1 MDAKKIV
8 NNPVIRK
15 ILLFSFK
22 GLSAVNQILPKNK
35 TRVLFY
41 DSFNTRL
48 EDNTR
53 ALIRYMLKKGYGKKY
68 KLVCCMPRNK
78 NYDEFRKYGVKTVGA
93 FGSIIYY
100 MTSKYF
106 FTSFGNTRITPSKS
120 QRVINQWHGTPLKA
134 IGSFGGD
141 HAEEKLDY
149 FTYTLAS
156 SDFFKP
162 IMAKAFGCSEE
173 KIMVMGHTRNDQL
186 FFKKEKLSG
195 FGFGSDYSKKILW
208 MPTFRKSN
216 DNKYSDGV
224 STQTSLP
231 VLSTFDEY
239 NQFNEFLKKKNVLL
253 VIKVHNYS
261 TGLTI
266 SNLSNIKI
274 ISNSDLAEK
283 NTELYDLIKDF
294 DALVTD
300 YSSVYFD
307 YLLTDK
313 PIGFTVDDYETYM
326 ENRGFIFEN
335 ALDYMPGMH
344 IYNYDELEAFIGNV
358 VDGNDDYAEQRKKIN
373 DLSNKYQDGNVSRRL
388 LESVGIRL

>member
-15 ILLFSFK
+15 VLLFSFK
-22 GLSAVNQILPKNK
+22 GLSLINKVLPKNK
-35 TRVLFY
+35 KRILFY

-53 ALIRYMLKKGYGKKY
+53 ALLKYMIKNGYNKKY
-68 KLVCCMPRNK
+68 KLVCCMPRNRK
-78 NYDEFRKYGVKTVGA
+78 YDEFSKYGIKTIGA

-100 MTSKYF
+100 MASKYF

-120 QRVINQWHGTPLKA
+120 QKVINQWHGTPLKA

-149 FTYTLAS
+149 FTYTLAA

-162 IMAKAFGCSEE
+162 IMAKAFGCGEE

-186 FFKKEKLSG
+186 FYETDVLSK
-195 FGFGSDYSKKILW
+195 FGYGSDFYKKILW

-216 DNKYSDGV
+216 DNKYNEGLES
-224 STQTSLP
+224 QTSLP
-231 VLSTFDEY
+231 VLSTLHEYDE
-239 NQFNEFLKKKNVLL
+239 FNEFLKKKNVLL

-261 TGLTI
+261 TSLSI

-283 NTELYDLIKDF
+283 DAELYEFIKDF
-294 DALVTD
+294 DALITD

-307 YLLTDK
+307 YLLIDK
-313 PIGFTVDDYETYM
+313 PIGFTVDDYDSYM
-326 ENRGFIFEN
+326 EKRGFIFEN

-344 IYNYDELEAFIGNV
+344 IYNYKEMEVFTESIINGTDE
-358 VDGNDDYAEQRKKIN
+358 YSEQRDKIN
-373 DLSNKYQDGNVSRRL
+373 NLSNKYKDGNVSLRL
-388 LESVGIRL
+388 LESVGICL